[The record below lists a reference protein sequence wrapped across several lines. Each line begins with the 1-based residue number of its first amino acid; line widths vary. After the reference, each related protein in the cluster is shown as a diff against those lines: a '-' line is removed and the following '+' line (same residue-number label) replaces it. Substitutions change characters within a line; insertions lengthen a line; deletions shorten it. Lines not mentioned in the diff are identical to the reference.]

1 MKAILKDNRDVVV
14 DVKCIGGTSTML
26 VYRDVES
33 GDIYYDFQLEFIDYY
48 GG

>member
-1 MKAILKDNRDVVV
+1 MKAMLKDNRDVVV
-14 DVKCIGGTSTML
+14 DVECIGGTTKML
-26 VYRDVES
+26 VYRDAES